1 MRWKIGLVLSLLP
14 AIAVAQVMPTL
25 TGSASFTLALPYLEY
40 LAPGSTTRNGFAV
53 NLKTTNLTTYT
64 LDASSVKTQ
73 TAFSNAANAPQVSI
87 SGTQFLLTIP
97 YLSYTGAGVDHAY
110 SVTLTS
116 ADLLTYSLDIAS
128 LKELT
133 VLAAPSTVAVTN
145 LSTRTVGTTAFSSS
159 TKLSVSW
166 KAPTGYTPNH
176 YRIYASESI
185 GNTNLSTTALAS
197 DTSATLTGLKS
208 ATTYAVVVKAC
219 KDSACEQA
227 GTAAAASGKTSE
239 EVWQVQGQGAGGIG
253 HTWNAAQEI
262 VSDSNTK
269 AWAFAYGTGA
279 GTALEG
285 TTRLFYDPD
294 FSDKA
299 QKGVK
304 IGYTTS
310 AATTAPSTVSS
321 FTPAT
326 GYGLRFVT
334 GTNNYE
340 IATSQPVPLSAA
352 MGGKIRLF
360 FEFGYTGP
368 GGKVGIY
375 YIDSQDG
382 YTGLDYNKG
391 SATVCST
398 DAEFAVGGNC
408 APTLA
413 VGSGA
418 QGSTGIDT
426 ARQFKIGYPVLTDW
440 RWNGDPG
447 TFMAFSM
454 NFASGVCSAQQGGG
468 VGYAQWDG
476 SKWVVSNTSGCPK
489 YWNNM
494 QAPVPVH
501 LGGAKYKMYYGYSD
515 LKIVDPTCTAQNI
528 PGTKKILYADGAV
541 SGNASTVEF
550 EDWEDKTYERDM
562 TFLWQDGTEM
572 DSCNERKMDDFV
584 VYMPTFSTEFQ
595 VMYMVN
601 ADSWLGMAVLLNP

>member
-1 MRWKIGLVLSLLP
+1 MRTSTCLVIMLLP
-14 AIAVAQVMPTL
+14 AVAAAQVMPTL
-25 TGSASFTLALPYLEY
+25 TGTSPFTLALPYLEY
-40 LAPGSTTRNGFAV
+40 LAPGSSTRNSFAV
-53 NLKTTNLTTYT
+53 NLKTSNLTSYT
-64 LDASSVKTQ
+64 LDATSLKAQ
-73 TAFSNAANAPQVSI
+73 TAFSNAANAPQLSI
-87 SGTQFLLTIP
+87 SGTQFLITIP
-97 YLSYTGAGVDHAY
+97 YLSFTSGGVEKAY

-116 ADLLTYSLDIAS
+116 ADLQTYSLNVAS
-128 LKELT
+128 LKEMT
-133 VLAAPSTVAVTN
+133 VLSAPGPVTVANT
-145 LSTRTVGTTAFSSS
+145 STTTVGSTTFSSS
-159 TKLSVSW
+159 TKLVVSW
-166 KAPTGYTPNH
+166 KAPVGYVPNH

-185 GNTNLSTTALAS
+185 GNTNVSTTASAS
-197 DTSATLTGLKS
+197 DTSAVLTGLKS

-219 KDSACEQA
+219 KDGACEQA
-227 GTAAAASGKTSE
+227 GTAEATSGKTSE
-239 EVWQVQGQGAGGIG
+239 EVWRVQGKGIGNTG
-253 HTWNAAQEI
+253 HTWNDAQEV

-269 AWAFAYGTGA
+269 AWAFAYGSGA
-279 GTALEG
+279 GTGLEG
-285 TTRLFYDPD
+285 TAKLFYDPD

-304 IGYTTS
+304 VGYTTS
-310 AATTAPSTVSS
+310 AATTTPQAVSS
-321 FTPAT
+321 YTPAT

-360 FEFGYTGP
+360 FEFGYTAS

-375 YIDSQDG
+375 YIDSQDD

-398 DAEFAVGGNC
+398 DAEFAAGGNC

-413 VGSGA
+413 VGYGA
-418 QGSTGIDT
+418 QGSTGIDN
-426 ARQFKIGYPVLTDW
+426 ARQFKIGYPVLSDW
-440 RWNGDPG
+440 RWNGDTG

-454 NFASGVCSAQQGGG
+454 SYASGVCSAQQGGG

-476 SKWVVSNTSGCPK
+476 SKWAVSNASGCPK

-515 LKIVDPTCTAQNI
+515 LRIVDPTCTAQNI
-528 PGTKKILYADGAV
+528 PGTKKILYADGAT
-541 SGNASTVEF
+541 SGSASSVEF

-562 TFLWQDGTEM
+562 TFLWPDGTAM
-572 DSCNERKMDDFV
+572 DACNEKKMDDFTV
-584 VYMPTFSTEFQ
+584 FMPTFSTDYQ

-601 ADSWLGMAVLLNP
+601 GESWLGMAVLQNP